1 MSLHLHEGSNFAAA
15 YNVQGNDMQLHF
27 HKFVTSPT
35 ALELL
40 PVLGLLTVALLPSAI
55 QAQGTP
61 PQTTLSVNARLVTLP
76 VVVRDKKDK
85 LVPGLTK
92 DDFVL
97 TEDGRAETIRYFS
110 LDTDLPLTLALA
122 VDTSGSMRDALAAEQ
137 SASRSFLDG
146 MLTRPDDKAALLHFD
161 REVEL
166 LTDLT
171 ADKKKLNESLNGL
184 GPTTDDSSGNSGST
198 DSSGGSSGSGGRHRG
213 GGTQLYD
220 AVYLASNEVLGQRK
234 GRKAVIV
241 LSDGQDRGSKESL
254 ASAVEAAQKAETEV
268 YAIYFK
274 GEQGHSGGFG
284 GPGGGNPGGGGRRGG
299 GGIGFPGG
307 GYPGGGGGGYPGGG
321 GGGGG
326 RGGGG
331 GQRPE
336 SEPQVDGKK
345 IMQQLAGE
353 TGGRFFEAK
362 KKENFDAIYKEIA
375 DELRQQYLLG
385 YTPDAASTGD
395 GFHRIALTVKKP
407 NLYVQTRAGYYG
419 TGTATGA
426 KN

>member
-1 MSLHLHEGSNFAAA
+1 MRFRLP
-15 YNVQGNDMQLHF
+15 
-27 HKFVTSPT
+27 KPVT
-35 ALELL
+35 L
-40 PVLGLLTVALLPSAI
+40 PALLLIPALTTAQSA
-55 QAQGTP
+55 P

-92 DDFVL
+92 DDFTL

-122 VDTSGSMRDALAAEQ
+122 VDTSGSVRDALAAEQ

-146 MLTRPDDKAALLHFD
+146 MLTRPADKAALLHFD

-166 LTDLT
+166 LDDLT
-171 ADKKKLNESLNGL
+171 ADKRKLNEGLNGL
-184 GPTTDDSSGNSGST
+184 GPTTDDTG
-198 DSSGGSSGSGGRHRG
+198 SGGSGRHG

-220 AVYLASNEVLGQRK
+220 AVYLASNEILGQQK

-268 YAIYFK
+268 YTIYFK
-274 GEQGHSGGFG
+274 GEQQHSGGFG
-284 GPGGGNPGGGGRRGG
+284 NPGGGNPGGGGRR

-321 GGGGG
+321 GGG

-331 GQRPE
+331 GQRPQ

-345 IMQQLAGE
+345 IMQQLADE

-385 YTPDAASTGD
+385 YTPDAGSTGD

-407 NLYVQTRAGYYG
+407 NLFVQTRAGYYG
-419 TGTATGA
+419 TGTATAA